1 MTQRFAFSRFR
12 VTLEMLRCASR
23 AATLLARHQTVRAWR
38 GGGGLALEQH
48 ELRSPDFAKLRDR
61 MRGNALFDG
70 RNQWS
75 PDAARR
81 EGFIYRGFGRR

>member
-1 MTQRFAFSRFR
+1 MDNIRHLFNADALTLADDPYEAARGADALVL
-12 VTLEMLRCASR
+12 VTE
-23 AATLLARHQTVRAWR
+23 W
-38 GGGGLALEQH
+38 H
-48 ELRSPDFAKLRDR
+48 ELRSPDFAKLRER

-81 EGFIYRGFGRR
+81 EGFIYRGIGRR